1 MLNKIE
7 QINLIMESNE
17 LDELNELKEY
27 YLNLSLLDCDDFDNM
42 IDNCDNMINNYNDY
56 NNDVD
61 GVDLIDE
68 KVQAKPKIIYE
79 NKELYSKNG
88 ELIGFIPEKRFN
100 WYIKKGLCDVIDANS
115 AMLNFEPTY
124 KNQKVVIDKNKQSAK
139 QNICVVCGCTENLKR
154 FRVIPYEIKKYFP
167 ENYKAHISSDVVVIC
182 QNLSSYGDM
191 INNKMKLQLFEEYG
205 VDINLFKI
213 ESTKKH
219 IYMILKKI
227 QKNNYKIDNPYIKK
241 SLFKYFGK
249 DLSTEDIIN
258 FLNQI
263 DNFKYN
269 GFSTPEEMLVSNIV
283 KANKMTEFIKKWK
296 ENFYNIMQPKY
307 LQWDYWS

>member
-1 MLNKIE
+1 MKSNE
-7 QINLIMESNE
+7 PNE
-17 LDELNELKEY
+17 LDELDELKEY
-27 YLNLSLLDCDDFDNM
+27 YLNLSLLDCDDMVDDMVDDDHNNM
-42 IDNCDNMINNYNDY
+42 I
-56 NNDVD
+56 VD
-61 GVDLIDE
+61 CQIDQ
-68 KVQAKPKIIYE
+68 KSKAKPKIIYE

-115 AMLNFEPTY
+115 AMLNFEPDY

-154 FRVIPYEIKKYFP
+154 FRVVPYEIKKYFP

-182 QNLSSYGDM
+182 QTLSSYGDM

-205 VDINLFKI
+205 VDTNLFKI

-227 QKNNYKIDNPYIKK
+227 QKNNYKIDNPYVEK

-249 DLSTEDIIN
+249 DLSTEDMIN

-283 KANKMTEFIKKWK
+283 VANKMEEFIKKWK
-296 ENFYNIMQPKY
+296 ENFYNTMQPKY
-307 LQWDYWS
+307 LQWDFWS